1 MFEAI
6 LLKAQPLLGFSPD
19 FRRVRA
25 ETQERKKKQEE
36 KGPNLLKRFRSSQTL
51 NKYNPQLHPR
61 TWGASFGNERSLN
74 SESWP
79 YLKNWNPYTEST
91 SGREPIRFE
100 ISFSDHEQTNLF
112 FVVGL
117 KWCIDPCTVLVG
129 LKNFLKPK
137 STKASNIL
145 NWLPINASWVFL
157 SSVRH
162 I

>member
-79 YLKNWNPYTEST
+79 YLKNWNPYTGST
-91 SGREPIRFE
+91 SNRF
-100 ISFSDHEQTNLF
+100 S
-112 FVVGL
+112 VVGL
-117 KWCIDPCTVLVG
+117 KWCIDPCAVLVG
-129 LKNFLKPK
+129 LNIFLKPK

-145 NWLPINASWVFL
+145 NWLSINASWVFL
-157 SSVRH
+157 SRMRH